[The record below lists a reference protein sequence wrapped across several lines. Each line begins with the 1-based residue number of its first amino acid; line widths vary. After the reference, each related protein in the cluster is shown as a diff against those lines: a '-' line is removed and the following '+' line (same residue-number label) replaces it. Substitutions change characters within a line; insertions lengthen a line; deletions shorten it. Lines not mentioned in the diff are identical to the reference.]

1 MATRVLLADDQIMF
15 RDGLRSLVERL
26 PDTEVVGEA
35 KDGREAVR
43 LAKKL
48 TPDIVVMDV
57 SMPDLNGIEA
67 TRQLV
72 AEVPITRV
80 IVLSMHGR
88 KDFVTEAL
96 KAGASGYLLKDH
108 AFDELERAIEAVLN
122 GQRYLCPRVTSV
134 VIDDM
139 VGPRTPR
146 QGEGGRARLTP
157 RETEVLQLV
166 AEGKNT
172 KQIAAHLRLGQ
183 KTVETHR
190 RNLMDKLKIDSIAN
204 LTKYAIRIGLT
215 SLDF

>member
-1 MATRVLLADDQIMF
+1 MATRVLLADDQAMF
-15 RDGLRSLVERL
+15 REGLRSLVEKL

-43 LAKKL
+43 LAKEL
-48 TPDIVVMDV
+48 SPDIVIMDI
-57 SMPDLNGIEA
+57 SMPGLNGIEA
-67 TRQLV
+67 TRQVV
-72 AEVPITRV
+72 AKASGARV
-80 IVLSMHGR
+80 IALSMHGR
-88 KDFVTEAL
+88 TNFVTEAL
-96 KAGASGYLLKDH
+96 RAGASGYLLKDH

-134 VIDDM
+134 VIEDM
-139 VGPRTPR
+139 VGPRMPS
-146 QGEGGRARLTP
+146 QGEGGRARLSP

-166 AEGKNT
+166 VEGKNT
-172 KQIAAHLRLGQ
+172 KEIAACLRLGQ

-190 RNLMDKLKIDSIAN
+190 RNLMDKLEIDSIAN